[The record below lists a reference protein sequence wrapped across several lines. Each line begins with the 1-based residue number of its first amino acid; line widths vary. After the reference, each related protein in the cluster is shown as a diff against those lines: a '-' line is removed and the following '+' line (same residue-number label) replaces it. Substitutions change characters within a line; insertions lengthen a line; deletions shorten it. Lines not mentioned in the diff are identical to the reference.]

1 MPDGQTGIVGQC
13 KLKVDEQFSNLSLFQ
28 RAFWR
33 ILFGILGAVLAAVIV
48 FLLFHAV
55 SLLADLLD
63 ASRFNLRV
71 PVVLFFMP
79 LVGFIYGWRR
89 ADVLQT
95 YFSLLLRK
103 SIYFRI
109 FVFGTLF
116 YSVSLSAFI
125 EIFEPARFYNGLDFG
140 RFRWFEFRGRYGDFV
155 RLIFFPPALLGLGL
169 LTLKRIN
176 PK

>member
-71 PVVLFFMP
+71 PVV
-79 LVGFIYGWRR
+79 
-89 ADVLQT
+89 
-95 YFSLLLRK
+95 
-103 SIYFRI
+103 
-109 FVFGTLF
+109 
-116 YSVSLSAFI
+116 
-125 EIFEPARFYNGLDFG
+125 
-140 RFRWFEFRGRYGDFV
+140 
-155 RLIFFPPALLGLGL
+155 
-169 LTLKRIN
+169 
-176 PK
+176 